1 MLSLGQTIGR
11 VPQRWGAPAMMLS
24 PIVHERARLNEAH
37 AHEAAFV
44 TMVLDGVYDET
55 AGRQALPYERFTAFY
70 HPPQLEHV
78 DRVGAPGVRLLF
90 FEFRLDLLDG
100 LGVNPAAARSL
111 RDLSA
116 TPAAWELLSLYASA
130 RNEHDPLD
138 FEARALAIIAGI
150 FPVSPAAPRE
160 VPSLR
165 RVREYLHA
173 HYRERIVMRDL
184 AAAAGLHPVYL
195 GQMFRREAGETIGSY
210 VNRLRVRASAE
221 ALAVTGNALAA
232 IAYDH
237 GFCDQS
243 HFQRVF
249 RKVSGLTPAAF
260 RAKFAARH

>member
-1 MLSLGQTIGR
+1 MFSLGQTIGR
-11 VPQRWGAPAMMLS
+11 VPRRWGTPAIILS
-24 PIVHERARLNEAH
+24 PIVHERARLNDAH

-44 TMVLDGVYDET
+44 SMVIEGDYAET
-55 AGRQALPYERFTAFY
+55 AGQRSLQYERFTAFY

-78 DRVGAPGVRLLF
+78 DRVGSRGARLLF

-100 LGVNPAAARSL
+100 LGVNAAAARSL

-150 FPVSPAAPRE
+150 FPRSAAAPRD
-160 VPSLR
+160 VPSLH
-165 RVREYLHA
+165 RVREYLHT
-173 HYRERIVMRDL
+173 HYHERIAMHDL
-184 AAAAGLHPVYL
+184 ASAAGLHPVYL
-195 GQMFRREAGETIGSY
+195 GQMFRREAGETIGNY
-210 VNRLRVRASAE
+210 VNRLRVRAAAE
-221 ALAVTGNALAA
+221 ALAATGDALAA

-260 RAKFAARH
+260 RAKFG